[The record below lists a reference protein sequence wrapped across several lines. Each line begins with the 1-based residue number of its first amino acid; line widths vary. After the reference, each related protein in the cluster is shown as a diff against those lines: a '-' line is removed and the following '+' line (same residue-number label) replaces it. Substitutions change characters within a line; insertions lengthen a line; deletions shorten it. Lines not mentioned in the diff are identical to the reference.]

1 MTLSITTESHLF
13 GETIA
18 EHGFPIEHTELL
30 GVLGGIDVPLRAA
43 EPFTPRGRPAT
54 PKRQTKS
61 IGGRR
66 AYALF
71 PIDQAALNSELH
83 DRLRSLGWSAEPVA
97 AGQPLGTPADIAL
110 RGDFAKEGV
119 FVEVE
124 FGNSASLFR
133 DIFKFQIASRSGTGE
148 VGVLIVAT
156 AQMAKFFDSGV
167 ATYEQ
172 AVNLIPYMRI
182 GIQMP
187 IWVIGIQPAS
197 WEPVKERYDQMY
209 EVATVNEVPCHP
221 FAAVSGAQMEP
232 EIPGT
237 AAMELGD
244 DRLDGGATHDA

>member
-1 MTLSITTESHLF
+1 MLTIVTASHLF

-18 EHGFPIEHTELL
+18 EHGFPNEHGELL
-30 GVLGGIDVPLRAA
+30 DVLGGIDVPLRPA

-54 PKRQTKS
+54 PKRQTKN

-71 PIDQAALNSELH
+71 PIDQGAINSELH
-83 DRLRSLGWSAEPVA
+83 GRLRGLGWSAEPVA
-97 AGQPLGTPADIAL
+97 TGQPLGTPADIAL
-110 RGDFAKEGV
+110 RGDFAKGGV

-133 DIFKFQIASRSGTGE
+133 DLFKFQVASRSGTGE
-148 VGVLIVAT
+148 VGVLIVAS

-187 IWVIGIQPAS
+187 IWVIGIEPAS
-197 WEPVKERYDQMY
+197 WAPLKERYDLMY
-209 EVATVNEVPCHP
+209 EVATANEVPCHA
-221 FAAVSGAQMEP
+221 FSMVAGAQLEP
-232 EIPGT
+232 EVPDQ
-237 AAMELGD
+237 AALGD
-244 DRLDGGATHDA
+244 APLDGGGGDDA